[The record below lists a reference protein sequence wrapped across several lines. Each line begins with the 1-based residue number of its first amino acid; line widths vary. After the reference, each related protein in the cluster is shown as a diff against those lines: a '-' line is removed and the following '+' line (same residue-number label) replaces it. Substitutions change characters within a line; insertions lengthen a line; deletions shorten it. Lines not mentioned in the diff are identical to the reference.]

1 MAALVIVGVARS
13 VGQETNDNLS
23 LPGTDSQAASNLLA
37 DKFPDQAN
45 GSVPIAFRAP
55 AGTKLSD
62 TKYKKPIERVTK
74 AYGKDPAVTHAV
86 GPFSEQGGDQ
96 LNKKHTIGYISLNLK
111 DSPSELSV
119 EEAQRIISLDRPLE
133 KAGLDPAAGGYLGQK
148 VSKPSTHV
156 SEVVGLTAAVFILL
170 FTFGTAIAMGI
181 PILTAIL
188 GLSAGLG
195 IITLI
200 SHTAEVPTSAPTLAT
215 MIGLGVGIDYA
226 LFIVTRHRSQ
236 LAEGMEP
243 RESVARATATAGGA
257 VVFAGGTVI
266 IALLSLA
273 AAGIPL
279 VTTLGYTAAI
289 VVVVAVSAATTLLPA
304 ILGLIG
310 LSINRPRVP
319 GMRQHHDQRPHGWA
333 RWAAYV
339 GSHPWPAL
347 IVGLGV
353 LIVLAMP
360 VRYLHLGQTDNGALP
375 KTTQSR
381 QSYDGRDERRVRT
394 RLQRSYA
401 HSREPRQAGPQR
413 PGRPRQAPEPAAEGY
428 AAGDLQTTGQGGE
441 EDPTANPTGAG
452 AGETEDPGRGR
463 PEAARSNPEDRGGGQ
478 TAAGA
483 GRTEDPGTGRSGQA
497 TGRASGAGG
506 HRSAGPAGDR

>member
-1 MAALVIVGVARS
+1 LTPLLYRLGQFCARHPVWILAVWLVIALAIVGVARS

-23 LPGTDSQAASNLLA
+23 LPGTDSQAASNLLG

-62 TKYKKPIERVTK
+62 TRYKKPIERVTR
-74 AYGKDPAVTHAV
+74 AYSKDPAVTQTV
-86 GPFSEQGGDQ
+86 GPFDEQGADQ

-111 DSPSELSV
+111 DSPSKLSI
-119 EEAQRIISLDRPLE
+119 EEAQRIIKLGSPLE

-156 SEVVGLTAAVFILL
+156 PEVVGLTAAVFILL

-195 IITLI
+195 LIALI

-215 MIGLGVGIDYA
+215 MIGLGIGIDYA

-243 RESVARATATAGGA
+243 RESSARATATAGGA

-279 VTTLGYTAAI
+279 VTTLGYTTAI
-289 VVVVAVSAATTLLPA
+289 VVVVAASAATTLLPA

-310 LSINRPRVP
+310 LYQPPARAWHTPTPRPASPWLGPMGRLRRLPSLAGPDSWARCAAAPRRPRAIPSSRPDRHRSLARGHSVP
-319 GMRQHHDQRPHGWA
+319 PVLRHDDQ
-333 RWAAYV
+333 
-339 GSHPWPAL
+339 
-347 IVGLGV
+347 
-353 LIVLAMP
+353 
-360 VRYLHLGQTDNGALP
+360 
-375 KTTQSR
+375 
-381 QSYDGRDERRVRT
+381 RVRT
-394 RLQRSYA
+394 RLERSYA
-401 HSREPRQAGPQR
+401 HSGEPLQAGPQR
-413 PGRPRQAPEPAAEGY
+413 QGRRRQAAQPAAEGH
-428 AAGDLQTTGQGGE
+428 AARDRQTAGQGGG
-441 EDPTANPTGAG
+441 EDTAASPTGAE
-452 AGETEDPGRGR
+452 ASKTEDPGRGR
-463 PEAARSNPEDRGGGQ
+463 TEAARSNPEDPGGAKQ
-478 TAAGA
+478 QQ
-483 GRTEDPGTGRSGQA
+483 EQA
-497 TGRASGAGG
+497 EQKIREQA
-506 HRSAGPAGDR
+506 D